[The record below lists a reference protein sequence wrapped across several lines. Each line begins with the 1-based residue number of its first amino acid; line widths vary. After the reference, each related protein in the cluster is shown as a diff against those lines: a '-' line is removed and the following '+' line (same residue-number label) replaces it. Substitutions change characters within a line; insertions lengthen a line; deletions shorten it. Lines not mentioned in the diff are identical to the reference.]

1 MKIGREER
9 KKMEKFLI
17 PPPRGVAREWTSR
30 RGERGEK
37 ENKNVDLNDL
47 PSPLSPYSLYIYTYI
62 YIFSSFSFFLV
73 FYDLDREKIGISGV
87 IRLEI

>member
-1 MKIGREER
+1 MAAKKER
-9 KKMEKFLI
+9 KWKIFNST
-17 PPPRGVAREWTSR
+17 PTGG
-30 RGERGEK
+30 GERMDIETRRKREK

-73 FYDLDREKIGISGV
+73 FYDLDRKKIGISGV